1 MKLLYIVNTHHD
13 EAAYRA
19 YAKVHMDARVTP
31 AARVISALFGL
42 IIAAGGVLAIVRR
55 GFNIFHPVTILL
67 GVLCIFAY
75 PLGRWR
81 MEHNLTKR
89 ARDMT
94 MHIDYRFGEDTFSVS
109 YPGENSTIPY
119 DQIQKIVET
128 DDYFFVYTD
137 VRMAHI
143 LKKADFTQGD
153 PATFAAFLKEKSG
166 VDVTRA
172 KA

>member
-1 MKLLYIVNTHHD
+1 MKLLYIVNTRHD
-13 EAAYRA
+13 EAAYRT

-42 IIAAGGVLAIVRR
+42 IIAAGGVLAIVRK

-67 GVLCIFAY
+67 GVLCVLAY

-81 MEHNLTKR
+81 MERRLIRH
-89 ARDMT
+89 ARDMSMT
-94 MHIDYRFGEDTFSVS
+94 IDYRFGEDAFSVS
-109 YPGENSTIPY
+109 YPGESSTVPY
-119 DQIQKIVET
+119 GQIQKIVET
-128 DDYFFVYTD
+128 ADYFFVYTD

-153 PATFAAFLKEKSG
+153 PASFAPFLEGKSG
-166 VDVTRA
+166 VAVTRA
-172 KA
+172 RA